1 MFFTECNRTVGLQD
15 GRVLDSQLSA
25 SSFYE
30 NFYIGSGK
38 TVHTKPQ
45 YSRLYNTRAWCAS
58 GGRNH
63 YIQVDLTQTL
73 ILTGI
78 ATQGFSGVND
88 YFVKTFRVVYSR
100 DGAKW
105 HRIKRVS
112 CARANFLFFILFPL
126 FHFAQRQRKNVY
138 SISNNY
144 CNLSI
149 EILCNVLEIY
159 YYYYY

>member
-1 MFFTECNRTVGLQD
+1 MTNDCVMFSFVWLNILVAALFFTECNRTVGLQD

-30 NFYIGSGK
+30 NLYIGSGK

-112 CARANFLFFILFPL
+112 CARAN
-126 FHFAQRQRKNVY
+126 
-138 SISNNY
+138 S
-144 CNLSI
+144 
-149 EILCNVLEIY
+149 
-159 YYYYY
+159 